1 MAKLDTKLKAD
12 TQSKIKSKSEAEAKL
27 KLENYQLDTRLQ
39 NITMSINAGEKI
51 AILGP
56 SGGGKTSLLN
66 ALHQQCPDDIAWC
79 PQEHGLVD
87 VLSGYH
93 NIYMGQLEQHNPLYN
108 VLNLIKPFAKHKH
121 EVSEIARLLGLDPE
135 QHLWKSVKQL
145 SGGQRQR
152 IGIGRAFY
160 RQQGIFLG
168 DEVVSSLDPVQ
179 AQMIIELIFKRH
191 QTVIIALHN
200 RQQALNNF
208 NRIIGIKAGK
218 IIFDSP
224 AKELIKNKY
233 QAGLLDSL
241 YE

>member
-1 MAKLDTKLKAD
+1 MTTADSRQKSVILELTTASKQLLLRTATTDIETNLRGWQDQIGYVPQVIFLTDDSLRRNVAFGLLNEQIDEDAIWQAIRSAQLEEFVKDLPDGLDTLV
-12 TQSKIKSKSEAEAKL
+12 
-27 KLENYQLDTRLQ
+27 
-39 NITMSINAGEKI
+39 GERGI
-51 AILGP
+51 
-56 SGGGKTSLLN
+56 
-66 ALHQQCPDDIAWC
+66 
-79 PQEHGLVD
+79 
-87 VLSGYH
+87 
-93 NIYMGQLEQHNPLYN
+93 
-108 VLNLIKPFAKHKH
+108 
-121 EVSEIARLLGLDPE
+121 R
-135 QHLWKSVKQL
+135 L

-160 RQQGIFLG
+160 RQQDIFLG

-191 QTVIIALHN
+191 QTVVIALHN

-218 IIFDSP
+218 IVFDSP

>member
-1 MAKLDTKLKAD
+1 MAKLGTKLKAD
-12 TQSKIKSKSEAEAKL
+12 TQSKIESQF

-39 NITMSINAGEKI
+39 NITVSINTGEKI

-66 ALHQQCPDDIAWC
+66 ALHQQCPDKIAWC

-87 VLSGYH
+87 MLSGYH
-93 NIYMGQLEQHNPLYN
+93 NVYMGQLEQHNPLYN
-108 VLNLIKPFAKHKH
+108 VFNLIKPFAKHKY

-160 RQQGIFLG
+160 RQQQIFLG

-191 QTVIIALHN
+191 QTVVIALHN

>member
-1 MAKLDTKLKAD
+1 MAKLDTK
-12 TQSKIKSKSEAEAKL
+12 IKTKF

-39 NITMSINAGEKI
+39 NITLSINAGEKI

-66 ALHQQCPDDIAWC
+66 ALHQQCPESIAWC
-79 PQEHGLVD
+79 PQEYGLVD
-87 VLSGYH
+87 MLSGYH
-93 NIYMGQLEQHNPLYN
+93 NIYMGQLDQHNAWYN
-108 VLNLIKPFAKHKH
+108 LLNLIKPFARHKH
-121 EVSEIARLLGLDPE
+121 EISKIAHLLGLDSE

-160 RQQGIFLG
+160 RQQDTFLG

-179 AQMIIELIFKRH
+179 AQIIIELILQRH

-200 RQQALNNF
+200 RQQALKNF
-208 NRIIGIKAGK
+208 NRIIGIKAGN

-233 QAGLLDSL
+233 QASLLDSL